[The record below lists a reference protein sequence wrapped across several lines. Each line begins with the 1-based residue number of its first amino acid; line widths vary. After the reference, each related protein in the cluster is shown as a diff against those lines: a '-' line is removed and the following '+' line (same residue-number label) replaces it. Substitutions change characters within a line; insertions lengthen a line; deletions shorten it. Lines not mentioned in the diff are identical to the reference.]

1 MPEFL
6 KLTTVKTALATFL
19 EAIPDPS
26 LVPETIPTEQ
36 ALGRVLIETI
46 QARDPLPPFARS
58 TVDGY
63 AVRAADTHGASPGL
77 PAYFELVGE
86 VRMGADTD
94 LSLAEGQAAI
104 VHTGGMIPKGAD
116 AVVMLEDT
124 QSVNASEIEVLK
136 PIASGGNV
144 LQRGED
150 VQVGDVVLA
159 AGARLR
165 AQEIGGLMALGVTE
179 LRVSPRPRVAI
190 LSTGDEVVPPS
201 EQPAPGQVRDV
212 NSYSLSAMLEAAGAT
227 PVRYGIIADRAEVLS
242 EYAHKA
248 YAESE
253 MVLITAGSSVSERD
267 ITAEIVT
274 ELGSPGIL
282 VHGVSMRPGKPTILA
297 VCDGKPVAGLPG
309 NPISAIVA
317 SGLFVLPAVRKL
329 LGISGP
335 EWQPVVQARLTG
347 KVASTAGREDYL
359 PVQLQ
364 VTPEGVKA
372 EPVFG
377 RSNLIFTL
385 VRADGLV
392 RIPPDSTGL
401 EVGAPVEVRLF

>member
-6 KLTTVKTALATFL
+6 TLTTVDAALSTFL
-19 EAIPDPS
+19 DAVPS
-26 LVPETIPTEQ
+26 PTLEPERVPTEQ
-36 ALGRVLIETI
+36 ALGRVLAESIT
-46 QARDPLPPFARS
+46 AKDPLPPFARS

-63 AVRAADTHGASPGL
+63 AVRAADTHGASSGL
-77 PAYFELVGE
+77 PAYFKLIGE
-86 VRMGADTD
+86 VRMGSETELELD
-94 LSLAEGQAAI
+94 EGQAVI
-104 VHTGGMIPKGAD
+104 VHTGGMIPAGAD

-124 QSVNASEIEVLK
+124 QQIDQSEIEVLK
-136 PIASGGNV
+136 PIGGGGNV

-150 VQVGDVVLA
+150 VEVGDAVLT
-159 AGARLR
+159 AGMRLR

-179 LRVSPRPRVAI
+179 VQVSPRPRVAI

-201 EQPAPGQVRDV
+201 EQPTAGQVRDV
-212 NSYSLSAMLEAAGAT
+212 NSYSLSALLETAGAT
-227 PVRYGIIADRAEVLS
+227 PVRYGIIADQAEVLS

-248 YAESE
+248 YAETD
-253 MVLITAGSSVSERD
+253 MLLITAGSSVSERD
-267 ITAEIVT
+267 ITAEVVSQ
-274 ELGSPGIL
+274 LGSPGIL

-297 VCDGKPVAGLPG
+297 MCDGKPVAGLPG
-309 NPISAIVA
+309 NPVSAIVA

-329 LGISGP
+329 LGITGP
-335 EWQPVVQARLTG
+335 EWQPVIDARLTG
-347 KVASTAGREDYL
+347 NVASTAGREDYL

-364 VTPEGVKA
+364 VTPEGIKA

-401 EVGAPVEVRLF
+401 EAGASVEVRLF